1 MQYLKFPAIAIT
13 TSLCVLAGFPALA
26 ASGENVQCEMKT
38 SLGTITLTLNPEKAP
53 KTVANFLR
61 YANEDF
67 YDGTIFHR
75 VIDNFMIQGGGFT
88 QNYARKETYAPITN
102 ESDNGLS
109 NRRGTIAM
117 ARTSDPHSATAQ
129 FFINVK
135 KNDFLDY
142 GQNWGYAVFGKV
154 VEGMNVVDAIRKV
167 KTGTGGPF
175 SQDVPQTQVTIEDV
189 TCES

>member
-1 MQYLKFPAIAIT
+1 VQYLKFPAIAIT